1 MKKEITTGVIWQQ
14 ILLFFFPI
22 LFGTFF
28 QQLYNTVDS
37 ILVGQF
43 VGKEALSAV
52 SGAPAMIVSLIVGFF
67 TGLAS
72 GATVSISQYY
82 GSGDMKSVSITTH
95 TSILFSV
102 IGAVFM
108 TIFGYFGSEWFL
120 ELCRVPEDIFEE
132 SLIYMQI
139 FFLGL
144 LGTFLYNMGAGILR
158 AIGDSKRPF
167 YFLIIGCILNIVL
180 DIIFLIPLKMG
191 VAGAAYATVISQAV
205 SALLT
210 MICLIRE
217 TGPCKLELPKL
228 RMESSYLIRV
238 LRIGIPAGIQ
248 SVTYALSNLIIQASI
263 NDFGTDTIAA
273 WGAYGKMDGIF
284 WMTMSSFGIAL
295 TTFVGQNYGA
305 GKYDRVRKGIKDTM
319 VIATI
324 TSIGICSVIFIF
336 AEFLFSL
343 FTNDANVIQI
353 GARMVHFLMPTYII
367 YIYIEILSGGL
378 RAMGDTFIPMLL
390 SCGGVCGI
398 RFFWTLV
405 ICPLYPT
412 VEMLEL
418 NFPVSWFVTLLMFII
433 YYFMKRKKL
442 MPDLVS

>member
-1 MKKEITTGVIWQQ
+1 MKKDIITGVIWQQ

-22 LFGTFF
+22 LLGTFF
-28 QQLYNTVDS
+28 QQLYNTVDAV
-37 ILVGQF
+37 LVGQF

-52 SGAPAMIVSLIVGFF
+52 SGAPAMIISLIVGFF

-82 GSGDMKSVSITTH
+82 GSGDLKSVSVTTH
-95 TSILFSV
+95 TSIAFSI
-102 IGAVFM
+102 IGAVVL
-108 TIFGYFGSEWFL
+108 TIIGYFCSGWFL

-132 SLIYMQI
+132 SLIYIQI

-144 LGTFLYNMGAGILR
+144 IGTFLYNMGAGILR

-167 YFLIIGCILNIVL
+167 YFLIIGCVLNIVL
-180 DIIFLIPLKMG
+180 DIIFLIPLKTG
-191 VAGAAYATVISQAV
+191 VAGAAYATIISQAV

-210 MICLIRE
+210 IICLIRE

-228 RMESSYLIRV
+228 RMERFYLMRM

-324 TSIGICSVIFIF
+324 TAIGICSVIFIF

-343 FTNDANVIQI
+343 FTKDASVIQI
-353 GARMVHFLMPTYII
+353 GTRMVHFLMPTYFI
-367 YIYIEILSGGL
+367 YVYIEILSGGL
-378 RAMGDTFIPMLL
+378 RAMGDTFIPMLIN
-390 SCGGVCGI
+390 CGGVCVI

-418 NFPVSWFVTLLMFII
+418 NFPVSWIITLLMFII
-433 YYFMKRKKL
+433 YYFTKRKKL
-442 MPDLVS
+442 MPDLM